1 MDYWPFTNL
10 DAPPSYPNT
19 RQFASTST
27 RRVLWD
33 SEVWRRCLPLEL
45 KSWAFFCLVL
55 LQKFRRTQVL
65 SSDSS
70 PKVSHQ
76 ILVFSSFHDPPE
88 FPQSACVCQISD
100 FIDSKKV
107 SCSTKSAS
115 HWFSFILLLNR
126 PSAVPKSWNQV
137 SWHCTTFS
145 ARKRRWGNASLIP
158 PTTDPH
164 GSVHR
169 ISSKLLTNKILGPLW
184 EKPLTA
190 LTNQCRFHCG
200 EDTLHDTPGYWVS
213 PPGRTIASHDGID
226 DHTAFIPS
234 NLTLAPNLQ

>member
-1 MDYWPFTNL
+1 MTLRN
-10 DAPPSYPNT
+10 S
-19 RQFASTST
+19 RS
-27 RRVLWD
+27 
-33 SEVWRRCLPLEL
+33 
-45 KSWAFFCLVL
+45 
-55 LQKFRRTQVL
+55 
-65 SSDSS
+65 
-70 PKVSHQ
+70 
-76 ILVFSSFHDPPE
+76 
-88 FPQSACVCQISD
+88 FPQTTTTACVCQISD
-100 FIDSKKV
+100 FTDSKKV
-107 SCSTKSAS
+107 SC

-169 ISSKLLTNKILGPLW
+169 MSPNLLTNGILGPLW

-200 EDTLHDTPGYWVS
+200 EDTLHDTVVTGFPHLVERLRCKCLKFLGTKPRGGTQESACFQGLSRGTVIHMFGFPW
-213 PPGRTIASHDGID
+213 RD